1 MSKTKR
7 RIEINIFRRRRIAIT
22 SANPEAPPEP
32 STTDIDESLV
42 TEILAL
48 VNRLTGDPPGNAM
61 GNVGQET
68 DDKHPMRGSGRI
80 IRSDKP
86 AIR

>member
-7 RIEINIFRRRRIAIT
+7 RIEINIFRRRRIT
-22 SANPEAPPEP
+22 SANPEAAPEP

-48 VNRLTGDPPGNAM
+48 VKRLTGDPPSNAM
-61 GNVGQET
+61 GNVSQES
-68 DDKHPMRGSGRI
+68 DAKRPMRGSGRI
-80 IRSDKP
+80 VRSDKP